1 VRSSLLIR
9 RWRPWLFLVDKAGRL
24 FHAATSEGRWLAFGV
39 FILAA
44 ATVITQ
50 FWPIAHFWLIPS
62 TFGLALFVVWAWKA
76 RATMVIEDF
85 ADHTPTGTA
94 AVGAAALLSIE
105 LGRIHDLF
113 RVVDERNTLPTAVGE
128 GTPIEAAVKVDDPSE
143 ILKSSVT
150 PETKLE
156 VGPIAIPI
164 GMGMIVL
171 GRLVQGPRLRAEL
184 HERDRELVLSAQLS
198 GLRRSPSWRIVRK
211 LESST
216 ASSRIAALHDMI
228 PELACRMFTNLGVQR
243 KVKWRAMRA
252 FTDALEIYR
261 RCLRTPQDR
270 AVKLLEAQQHLVKA
284 LSEDEDFVLVYYN
297 LGVVFSELSRIAG
310 RAGRN
315 TVSKRHRN
323 KAEASFS
330 KAVEQDP
337 GRWEPYYALGRIQF
351 EHDAPDA
358 PQLAR
363 ALCERVIDLLPGR
376 RDGLVAKAKAHD
388 LIGHTY
394 KDVPEKAIVHRRIAA
409 RLALR
414 ALRNELATRRSDG
427 SEEDAVPTRCDL
439 AANCLANLAEDEARR
454 PHGPAPDEDADAKA
468 WERWRRRADY
478 RRIVALLELAQRL
491 TSKDAKLH
499 FQLGRLA
506 ADWHD
511 YDRALQELN
520 TATRIDPDRVLFWA
534 QLARVQQLRGDKEAA
549 EAACARAV
557 DEADIA
563 ALEAEEKT
571 ALDDVIATYET
582 LGKTDAAD
590 RLRQQQAFAE
600 GELYR
605 RLRRGTEDPPP
616 RKGKPTEEEV
626 AVAKGELVSHLRERR
641 RWEAAHLAF
650 VLGRHMLLEGDP
662 GFARRRFRSAIR
674 HFGEPSAEVTR
685 YNLHAYLARALT
697 NQWLLANGAIDQT
710 HKLQEA
716 LLEAEQ
722 AVSRNPLSSFA
733 HAALG
738 HVCNGA
744 GDLEGARTAW
754 KEALLWNPDDPWL
767 HWELG
772 FCNWRLAWEISKPKE
787 RREVLE
793 RARDYL
799 EEAAILFPNEHFDDR
814 IRIHYWLARL
824 YEELGEFEQVIP
836 HLRMVQRSPSM
847 HALADY
853 LVAEAYRRLRNFHE
867 AEYLYKKVIETPDA
881 NSHGVE
887 GRDVIDPWPTV
898 ALRAAAR
905 CGLAMSNIERQGDLD
920 EATTQLGEVE
930 KEFGDGMPAAA
941 GCEERVDDKGPIRV
955 REVRAYCA
963 HANGRWL
970 LADDKP
976 DQAIAALRRSAKL
989 RPDAE
994 VYLDLAAACWAR
1006 AAAVDD
1012 AERLAL
1018 LERSRFYCDLVKAL
1032 DLRLLF
1038 AMRLAQLLAKLD
1050 PPSEP
1055 SAPAAGPT
1063 ATFPIEELVDALY
1076 KAAARTTA
1084 T

>member
-1 VRSSLLIR
+1 MRSALLIR

-24 FHAATSEGRWLAFGV
+24 FHTATSEGRWLAFGV
-39 FILAA
+39 AIVAA
-44 ATVITQ
+44 ATVTTQ
-50 FWPIAHFWLIPS
+50 FWPIPHFWLIPS
-62 TFGLALFVVWAWKA
+62 AFGLALLVVWAWKA

-85 ADHTPTGTA
+85 ADHTPTRTA

-113 RVVDERNTLPTAVGE
+113 RVVDERNTLPTVVGE

-184 HERDRELVLSAQLS
+184 HERDRQLVLSAQLS

-216 ASSRIAALHDMI
+216 SSSRIAALHDMI

-243 KVKWRAMRA
+243 KVKWRAMKA

-270 AVKLLEAQQHLVKA
+270 AVKLIEAQQHLVKA
-284 LSEDEDFVLVYYN
+284 LAEDEDFVLVYYN
-297 LGVVFSELSRIAG
+297 LGVVFSELSRIAA
-310 RAGRN
+310 RAGRDE
-315 TVSKRHRN
+315 VSNRHRE
-323 KAEASFS
+323 KAEAAFR
-330 KAVEQDP
+330 KAVEQDS
-337 GRWEPYYALGRIQF
+337 GRWEPYYALGLIKF
-351 EHDAPDA
+351 DPEAPET
-358 PQLAR
+358 PELAR

-388 LIGHTY
+388 LIGHTH
-394 KDVPEKAIVHRRIAA
+394 KNEPEKAIAHRRIAA

-414 ALRNELATRRSDG
+414 ALRNELVGRRSDG
-427 SEEDAVPTRCDL
+427 SEEDAVPTRRDL

-454 PHGPAPDEDADAKA
+454 PHKLLPAKGANAET
-468 WERWRRRADY
+468 WLWWRRSARY
-478 RRIVALLELAQRL
+478 GRIVALLELAQRL

-499 FQLGRLA
+499 YQLGRLA
-506 ADWHD
+506 TDWHD
-511 YDRALQELN
+511 YDRALQELSI
-520 TATRIDPDRVLFWA
+520 ATRIDPDRALFWA
-534 QLARVQQLRGDKEAA
+534 QLARVQQLRGDTTGAVTS
-549 EAACARAV
+549 CARAAE
-557 DEADIA
+557 EADVA
-563 ALEAEEKT
+563 ALDREETT
-571 ALDDVIATYET
+571 ALDVVISTYLA
-582 LGKTDAAD
+582 LGRTDLAE
-590 RLRQQQAFAE
+590 RLQQKRAFAR
-600 GELYR
+600 GELFR
-605 RLRRGTEDPPP
+605 RLRRRTEDPPP
-616 RKGKPTEEEV
+616 REGKPTKADV
-626 AVAKGELVSHLRERR
+626 AAAKEALQGREDEGRK
-641 RWEAAHLAF
+641 WEAAHLAF
-650 VLGRHMLLEGDP
+650 VLGRYELLHGEP
-662 GFARRRFRSAIR
+662 ARAERRFRTAIG
-674 HFGEPSAEVTR
+674 HFGDLSAEVTR
-685 YNLHAYLARALT
+685 YNLRAYLARALT
-697 NQWLLANGAIDQT
+697 NQWLAARGGIDET
-710 HKLQEA
+710 EKLREA
-716 LLEAEQ
+716 LLEAEA

-772 FCNWRLAWEISKPKE
+772 FCSWRLAWEVSKPND
-787 RREVLE
+787 RRRVLE
-793 RARDYL
+793 TAKAYL
-799 EEAAILFPNEHFDDR
+799 EQAAILFPNERFDDR

-853 LVAEAYRRLRNFHE
+853 LVAEAYRRLRNFNE
-867 AEYLYKKVIETPDA
+867 AEPLYQEVVDTPDR
-881 NSHGVE
+881 NGGDVE
-887 GRDVIDPWPTV
+887 GRDVLDPWPTV

-920 EATTQLGEVE
+920 EAKTQLKAVE
-930 KEFGDGMPAAA
+930 DALADGKTGATAL
-941 GCEERVDDKGPIRV
+941 EQRVSDKGPVRV
-955 REVRAYCA
+955 REVRAYHA

-970 LADDKP
+970 LAKENPDD
-976 DQAIAALRRSAKL
+976 AIVALSRSATL

-994 VYLDLAAACWAR
+994 VYLDLAAACWAS
-1006 AAAVDD
+1006 ASAGDD
-1012 AERLAL
+1012 AKRPGL

-1038 AMRLAQLLAKLD
+1038 EARLAQVLAKLD
-1050 PPSEP
+1050 QPSEP
-1055 SAPAAGPT
+1055 AVTATAPT
-1063 ATFPIEELVDALY
+1063 AAFPIEELVEAIY
-1076 KAAARTTA
+1076 KAAAQKP
-1084 T
+1084 